1 MADPP
6 VYSIGALARI
16 LGIPAAT
23 LRTWEDRYDV
33 VVPERS
39 PGGQRLYSQLQL
51 EQLRFVGD
59 QVSAGLS
66 TGDAHR
72 LLQERVVGGAPLGRA
87 EIPDGSGL
95 IILLA
100 ERDPYAADFSEYF
113 LRRAGYV
120 VVVVTTVEQAVAET
134 ARKTPD
140 LAVIDLLISGGNGLQ
155 LVAHLRE
162 RLDVPVLAI
171 STLELRDDALAA
183 GASTFLRKPL
193 QPLQLVSVIKRM
205 LGQRPLVRA
214 DSDR

>member
-23 LRTWEDRYDV
+23 LRTWEERYDV

-39 PGGQRLYSQLQL
+39 PGGQRLYSQSQL

-59 QVSAGLS
+59 QVAAGLS

-72 LLQERVVGGAPLGRA
+72 LLQERVIDGAPVGHA
-87 EIPDGSGL
+87 EIPDGSGS

-120 VVVVTTVEQAVAET
+120 VVVVTAVEQAVAET

-183 GASTFLRKPL
+183 GASTFLQKPL

-205 LGQRPLVRA
+205 LGQRALVRA
-214 DSDR
+214 EADR

>member
-39 PGGQRLYSQLQL
+39 PGGHRLYSQSQL
-51 EQLRFVGD
+51 EQLRFVGA

-72 LLQERVVGGAPLGRA
+72 LLQERVVDGAPLGRA

-120 VVVVTTVEQAVAET
+120 VVVVKTVEQAVAET

-140 LAVIDLLISGGNGLQ
+140 LAVIDLLISGGNGLH
-155 LVAHLRE
+155 LVAQLRE
-162 RLDVPVLAI
+162 RLVPVVAI
-171 STLELRDDALAA
+171 STLELGDDALAA
-183 GASTFLRKPL
+183 GAATFLRKPL
-193 QPLQLVSVIKRM
+193 QPPQLVSVIKDV
-205 LGQRPLVRA
+205 LGQRALVRA
-214 DSDR
+214 ESDR

>member
-23 LRTWEDRYDV
+23 LRTWEERYDV

-39 PGGQRLYSQLQL
+39 PGGQRLYSQSQL

-59 QVSAGLS
+59 QVAAGLS

-72 LLQERVVGGAPLGRA
+72 LLHELVIDGAPVGHA
-87 EIPDGSGL
+87 EIPDGSGS

-120 VVVVTTVEQAVAET
+120 VVVVTAVEQAVAET

-171 STLELRDDALAA
+171 SALELRDDALAA
-183 GASTFLRKPL
+183 GASTFLQKPL

-205 LGQRPLVRA
+205 LGQRALVRA
-214 DSDR
+214 EAHR

>member
-23 LRTWEDRYDV
+23 LRTWEVRYDV

-39 PGGQRLYSQLQL
+39 PGGHRLYSQSQL
-51 EQLRFVGD
+51 EQLRFVGA

-72 LLQERVVGGAPLGRA
+72 LLQERVVDGAPLGRA

-120 VVVVTTVEQAVAET
+120 VVVVKTVEQAVAET

-140 LAVIDLLISGGNGLQ
+140 LAVIDLLISGGNGLH
-155 LVAHLRE
+155 LVAQLRE
-162 RLDVPVLAI
+162 RLVPVVAI
-171 STLELRDDALAA
+171 STLELGDDALAA
-183 GASTFLRKPL
+183 GAATFLRKPL
-193 QPLQLVSVIKRM
+193 QPPQLVSVIKDV
-205 LGQRPLVRA
+205 LGQRALVRA
-214 DSDR
+214 ESDR

>member
-1 MADPP
+1 MADSP

-33 VVPERS
+33 VVPERG

-72 LLQERVVGGAPLGRA
+72 LLQARVVDGAPLGRA

-134 ARKTPD
+134 ARTTPA

-155 LVAHLRE
+155 LCAQLRE
-162 RLDVPVLAI
+162 RLDVPILAI
-171 STLELRDDALAA
+171 STLELRDDALEA
-183 GASTFLRKPL
+183 GAAAFLRKPL
-193 QPLQLVSVIKRM
+193 QPPRLVSVIKDL
-205 LGQRPLVRA
+205 LGQRPLLRA
-214 DSDR
+214 ESDR

>member
-16 LGIPAAT
+16 LGIPAAQ
-23 LRTWEDRYDV
+23 
-33 VVPERS
+33 S
-39 PGGQRLYSQLQL
+39 QL
-51 EQLRFVGD
+51 EQLRFIGA

-72 LLQERVVGGAPLGRA
+72 LMREQVVDGAPLGQA

-120 VVVVTTVEQAVAET
+120 VVVVTAVEQVVA
-134 ARKTPD
+134 
-140 LAVIDLLISGGNGLQ
+140 
-155 LVAHLRE
+155 
-162 RLDVPVLAI
+162 PVLAI
-171 STLELRDDALAA
+171 STLELRDDVLATSSA
-183 GASTFLRKPL
+183 GLAGHHLPAGRSTRTARTP
-193 QPLQLVSVIKRM
+193 SR
-205 LGQRPLVRA
+205 
-214 DSDR
+214 

>member
-1 MADPP
+1 MADSP

-33 VVPERS
+33 VVPERG

-72 LLQERVVGGAPLGRA
+72 LLQARVVDGAPLGRA

-134 ARKTPD
+134 ARTTPA

-155 LVAHLRE
+155 LCAQLRE
-162 RLDVPVLAI
+162 RLDVPILAI
-171 STLELRDDALAA
+171 STLELRDDALEA
-183 GASTFLRKPL
+183 GAAAFLRKPL
-193 QPLQLVSVIKRM
+193 QPPRLVSVIKGL
-205 LGQRPLVRA
+205 LGQSTFLRA
-214 DSDR
+214 ESDR

>member
-23 LRTWEDRYDV
+23 LRTWEERYDV
-33 VVPERS
+33 VVPARS
-39 PGGQRLYSQLQL
+39 PGGHRLYSQSQL
-51 EQLRFVGD
+51 EQLRFVGA

-72 LLQERVVGGAPLGRA
+72 LLQERVVDGAPLGRA

-95 IILLA
+95 TILLA

-120 VVVVTTVEQAVAET
+120 VVVVKTVEQAIAET
-134 ARKTPD
+134 ARKTLD
-140 LAVIDLLISGGNGLQ
+140 LAVIDLLISGGNGLH
-155 LVAHLRE
+155 LVAQLRE
-162 RLDVPVLAI
+162 RLDVPVVAI
-171 STLELRDDALAA
+171 STLELGDDALAA
-183 GASTFLRKPL
+183 GAATFLRKPL
-193 QPLQLVSVIKRM
+193 QPPQLVSVIKDV
-205 LGQRPLVRA
+205 LGQRALVRA